1 MNDQISTAIRRSR
14 GLIDQNQLIARG
26 NSRSDQRLDTQQ
38 PDAADNQNISLGDVV
53 YALVDR
59 VAVESL
65 LVQHDIRLDNAA
77 AGASRNAGVL
87 WRYPQPDMACG
98 SACT

>member
-14 GLIDQNQLIARG
+14 GLIDQNQLIAAVIV
-26 NSRSDQRLDTQQ
+26 DQTSGRIHSQRC
-38 PDAADNQNISLGDVV
+38 AADDQDIRLGDVV

-77 AGASRNAGVL
+77 AGASRNA
-87 WRYPQPDMACG
+87 MASTG
-98 SACT
+98 YGLRQRMQ